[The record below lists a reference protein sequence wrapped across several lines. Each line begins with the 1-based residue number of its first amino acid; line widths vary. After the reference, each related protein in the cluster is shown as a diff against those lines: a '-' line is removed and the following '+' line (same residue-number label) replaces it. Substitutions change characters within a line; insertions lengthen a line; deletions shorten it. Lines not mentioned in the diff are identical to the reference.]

1 MLNQSLADISVIVE
15 VAMVRPTSHPGL
27 VSDDDAGCSLVHAQ
41 LPDADRGTRP
51 SQSDAKS
58 TRQAATSEAPLEA
71 LSPRP
76 PRGGAPGPRH
86 DSDHDRCHR
95 RYHCSRW

>member
-1 MLNQSLADISVIVE
+1 
-15 VAMVRPTSHPGL
+15 MVQPTTHPGL

-51 SQSDAKS
+51 SQSNAKS
-58 TRQAATSEAPLEA
+58 TCQAATSEAPLQA

-95 RYHCSRW
+95 RHCHSRW